1 MPEVELVLGFSA
13 KHPSILI
20 SQESLSETDLKM
32 SLFCS
37 RLYVTV
43 IADKCA
49 NKTLSNLLLRFPFP
63 FVPLVHINSS
73 LDDDWEIFVPC
84 NVVIRLS
91 ESSETVLVNK
101 VKALQILWKK
111 TTAARNKS
119 QFNLSQ

>member
-1 MPEVELVLGFSA
+1 MELVLGFSA